1 MVVGKATIL
10 TEMLIEGGILT
21 PHIQG
26 VQKVCL
32 LTMAGVHHGTHE
44 EIRLARF
51 WRESSTELKLLQD
64 PSYELFAHQ
73 YLPAV
78 FNILKVAS
86 FHHSRALLFF
96 FPLCFYPSAFLP
108 FLLVSFAPPFP
119 LSTFHFTLPLAYI
132 PNIQ

>member
-86 FHHSRALLFF
+86 FNHSRALFFF
-96 FPLCFYPSAFLP
+96 FPPLLLP
-108 FLLVSFAPPFP
+108 ILFSPFP
-119 LSTFHFTLPLAYI
+119 ARPFCTSLPPSLLFTSPFH
-132 PNIQ
+132 